1 MDKQISNKQYIG
13 DVELNREPDLIF
25 EVEGD
30 KEFPIWY
37 NNDEVNQR
45 LGKRLGLKPNKD
57 GICEVYFPEKVTSLA
72 NMFNP
77 GAYGAYSFANSYPE
91 DAKEMFPG
99 YVNGDFTMNGPYYNR
114 LKRIIGLNKFLK
126 NNSIFSIYSIMY
138 NKQCEYAGD
147 IEHFD
152 VSNLK
157 IVDLN
162 IIYKF
167 YCYNPNAIK
176 CKKIDLRAWKPYTA
190 YSISLGFT
198 TCSILDIST
207 WDFNKIN
214 CTVSFAPSPNLK
226 KILISDNFTT
236 SKFSSLRWLICNCN
250 NIEELP
256 FDVDCRGIIYDGNK
270 NSSENTMGHIFENC
284 KSLKSVTFRNTDN
297 KNCVNWWGTFNNCN
311 NLETVNNIDLKAA
324 FCVHPFYTNSP
335 KVKNLVIKN
344 IGYTDWSYISDLFLP
359 RCPENTINL
368 TGVPNWGADS
378 EANRKTL
385 VDSLLTYS
393 FDRRSA
399 NRVTHNIWLDSTT
412 LARLTDTEKAAIV
425 AKGYNL
431 ISK

>member
-13 DVELNREPDLIF
+13 DIALNREPDLIF

-37 NNDEVNQR
+37 NNDEINRR

-77 GAYGAYSFANSYPE
+77 GAYGAYSFANRYPE

-99 YVNGDFTMNGPYYNR
+99 YVNGDLTMNGPYYSR

-126 NNSIFSIYSIMY
+126 NNSLFSIYSIIY
-138 NKQCEYAGD
+138 NHQCEYVGD
-147 IEHFD
+147 IEHFY

-157 IVDLN
+157 TIDLD

-167 YCYNPNAIK
+167 NNYNPNAIK
-176 CKKIDLRAWKPYTA
+176 CKKIDLRAWKPYAA
-190 YSISLGFT
+190 YDISLGHT

-214 CTVSFAPSPNLK
+214 CNVSFQYSPNLK
-226 KILISDNFTT
+226 KILISENFTT
-236 SKFSSLRWLICNCN
+236 SKFTSVRWLLSNCN

-270 NSSENTMGHIFENC
+270 NNSSTTMGHMFDNC
-284 KSLKSVTFRNTDN
+284 KSLKSITFRNTDN

-311 NLETVNNIDLKAA
+311 NIETINNIDLKSA
-324 FCVHPFYTNSP
+324 FCVHPFYTNCP

-344 IGYTDWSYISDLFLP
+344 IGYTDWKYINDLFLP
-359 RCPENTINL
+359 GCPENTINL
-368 TGVPNWGADS
+368 TGVSNWGADN

-399 NRVTHNIWLDSTT
+399 NRVTHNIWLNSTT
-412 LARLTDTEKAAIV
+412 LARLTDSEKAAIV

>member
-37 NNDEVNQR
+37 NNDEVNYR

-57 GICEVYFPEKVTSLA
+57 GICEVYFPEKIKSLA

-77 GAYGAYSFANSYPE
+77 GAYGAYSFANRYPE

-99 YVNGDFTMNGPYYNR
+99 YVNGDLTMNGPYYSR

-126 NNSIFSIYSIMY
+126 NNSVYDIYSIVY

-152 VSNLK
+152 VSNLT
-157 IVDLN
+157 IIYLS

-167 YCYNPNAIK
+167 FSNNPNAIK
-176 CKKIDLRAWKPYTA
+176 CKKIDLRAWKPYTVHEINLMYA
-190 YSISLGFT
+190 M
-198 TCSILDIST
+198 CSILDIST
-207 WDFNKIN
+207 WDFDKIN
-214 CTVSFAPSPNLK
+214 CNVKFANSPNLK

-236 SKFSSLRWLICNCN
+236 SKFTSLRWLICGCS

-270 NSSENTMGHIFENC
+270 NKSSNTMGHIFTDC

-311 NLETVNNIDLKAA
+311 NLETINNIDLKSA

-344 IGYTDWSYISDLFLP
+344 IGYTDWKYINDAFLP
-359 RCPENTINL
+359 GCPENTINL

-399 NRVTHNIWLDSTT
+399 NRVTHNIWLDSAT
-412 LARLTDTEKAAIV
+412 LARLTDSEKAAIV

>member
-1 MDKQISNKQYIG
+1 
-13 DVELNREPDLIF
+13 
-25 EVEGD
+25 
-30 KEFPIWY
+30 
-37 NNDEVNQR
+37 
-45 LGKRLGLKPNKD
+45 
-57 GICEVYFPEKVTSLA
+57 
-72 NMFNP
+72 
-77 GAYGAYSFANSYPE
+77 
-91 DAKEMFPG
+91 MFPG
-99 YVNGDFTMNGPYYNR
+99 YVNGDLTMNGPYYSR

-126 NNSIFSIYSIMY
+126 NNSLFSIYSIIY
-138 NKQCEYAGD
+138 NHQCEYVGD
-147 IEHFD
+147 IEHFY

-157 IVDLN
+157 TIDLD

-167 YCYNPNAIK
+167 NNYNPNAIK
-176 CKKIDLRAWKPYTA
+176 CKKIDLRAWKPYAA
-190 YSISLGFT
+190 YDISLGHT

-214 CTVSFAPSPNLK
+214 CNVSFQYSPNLK
-226 KILISDNFTT
+226 KILISENFTT
-236 SKFSSLRWLICNCN
+236 SKFTSVRWLLSNCN

-270 NSSENTMGHIFENC
+270 NNSSTTMGHMFDNC
-284 KSLKSVTFRNTDN
+284 KSLKSITFRNTDN

-311 NLETVNNIDLKAA
+311 NIETINNIDLKSA
-324 FCVHPFYTNSP
+324 FCVHPFYTNCP

-344 IGYTDWSYISDLFLP
+344 IGYTDWKYINDLFLP
-359 RCPENTINL
+359 GCPENTINL
-368 TGVPNWGADS
+368 TGVSNWGADN

-399 NRVTHNIWLDSTT
+399 NRVTHNIWLNSTT
-412 LARLTDTEKAAIV
+412 LARLTDSEKAAIV